1 MAHPSDAGRVIR
13 LLRCWADA
21 GQPVTVVRLQLCE
34 AGRYVVVR
42 LCLVVVVRWVVD
54 VLLFESVTQCEGW
67 AAVVG
72 STGHM

>member
-1 MAHPSDAGRVIR
+1 MAHLSDAGRVIR
-13 LLRCWADA
+13 LLRCWTDA
-21 GQPVTVVRLQLCE
+21 RQPVVRLQLCE